1 MENVSAKPVVVWF
14 ALAVLCTFAAY
25 LFATNGISHLW
36 VYILGLGILQTAIQ
50 FLFFFS
56 MSKEKHPRWN
66 LAMFLFMAA
75 AILIVVGGSV
85 WIMNNLNY
93 HMMPM
98 ES

>member
-1 MENVSAKPVVVWF
+1 MDDVSAKPVAIGFVLSVVCTLVAYF
-14 ALAVLCTFAAY
+14 VATAGVL
-25 LFATNGISHLW
+25 HPW

-56 MSKEKHPRWN
+56 LGKEKHPRWN

-75 AILIVVGGSV
+75 VIIIIVGGSL

-93 HMMPM
+93 HMMQP
-98 ES
+98 E